1 MLKFQTSVRLSI
13 LAGVET
19 STLTFQIVDS
29 QANHLKY
36 EYVNNY
42 FVTNIE
48 LAKEKVNAALR
59 SLKNTFTFGTG
70 FPTLIRKM
78 PKAKLEANHILYYE
92 GSTKEEK
99 VL

>member
-1 MLKFQTSVRLSI
+1 ME
-13 LAGVET
+13 A

-29 QANHLKY
+29 QANSLKF
-36 EYVNNY
+36 EHVNNY
-42 FVTNIE
+42 FVSNIE

-78 PKAKLEANHILYYE
+78 PKVKMEVNHVLYYE
-92 GSTKEEK
+92 GSTKEIEA
-99 VL
+99 V